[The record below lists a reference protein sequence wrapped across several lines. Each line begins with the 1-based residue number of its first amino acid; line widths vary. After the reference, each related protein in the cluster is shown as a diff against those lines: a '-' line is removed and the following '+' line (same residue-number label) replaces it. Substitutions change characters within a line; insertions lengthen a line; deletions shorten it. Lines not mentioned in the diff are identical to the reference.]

1 MSTSRN
7 KRTRNHRNPT
17 NNCIRAR
24 RKRQQAVD
32 APQKATAL
40 NTSTQT
46 RNVPKLSQVGNEL
59 AMAIKVGSILGL
71 DGFSN
76 RFANTGLD
84 SPLMAGGIFVRSDH
98 SNQELTTTYL
108 ENWAARRIIDTP
120 AEDMTRAWYSLATAL
135 PENAMDDIYRL
146 EAKHSVRQEIT
157 NAVRWARLY
166 GGCIAL
172 IALRGE
178 EDILDQPLDKDR
190 LLPGCFQG
198 LLVLDPTQGF
208 EPSTET
214 VTDLKDPDY
223 GTPMYYTVELEI
235 GETSQNGGYS
245 NLAWNG
251 PGTRGVKPLEYA
263 QDETSGNNPIHR
275 RIKIHHSRMLVF
287 TGRELPFAER
297 EKENYLGI
305 SELNHIW
312 DILMEV
318 TNAITNVGL
327 MLFRTNTTTLQSD
340 DLMEKLC
347 LGTTEN
353 REQVFAALHGEQ
365 LFETSFGIRLLGS
378 SDKIENTTYAFPGVS
393 EILDRLMMI
402 LAGAAEIPETRLF
415 GRSPQGMNATGE
427 ADLQHYYDMINQ
439 LQERMLRPAL
449 EKLLPI
455 LAISCFGYE
464 PEDMKIVFNPIR
476 TMSAEQKMKL
486 AAEHT
491 DLVLKAF
498 EKGVIDQKEARAE
511 LKTLSEKTDVF
522 SKLDT

>member
-7 KRTRNHRNPT
+7 KRTRNPQNPM
-17 NNCIRAR
+17 NNRIRTR
-24 RKRQQAVD
+24 RKKQQAVT
-32 APQKATAL
+32 APRQAAVN
-40 NTSTQT
+40 NTSRQT
-46 RNVPKLSQVGNEL
+46 STNRIKSHLWNKL
-59 AMAIKVGSILGL
+59 AMAMKVGSMLGL

-76 RFANTGLD
+76 HFANSGID
-84 SPLMAGGIFVRSDH
+84 SPLMAGGRFVRSYH
-98 SNQELTTTYL
+98 SNEDLTTTYL
-108 ENWAARRIIDTP
+108 ENWAARRIIDMP
-120 AEDMTRAWYSLATAL
+120 AEDMTRKWYSLATAL

-157 NAVRWARLY
+157 NAIRWSRLY
-166 GGCIAL
+166 GGSIAL

-178 EDILDQPLDKDR
+178 EDILDTPLDKEM

-208 EPSTET
+208 EPSTEL
-214 VTDLKDPDY
+214 VTDLEDPDY
-223 GTPMYYTVELEI
+223 GTPMYYTIELEI
-235 GETSQNGGYS
+235 EETSQSDGYS
-245 NLAWNG
+245 NMVWKG
-251 PGTRGVKPLEYA
+251 PGAETVEPLEYA
-263 QDETSGNNPIHR
+263 QDEATSNPPIHC
-275 RIKIHHSRMLVF
+275 RIKIHHSRLLVF
-287 TGRELPFAER
+287 TGREVPFAEKER
-297 EKENYLGI
+297 ENYLGT
-305 SELNHIW
+305 SELKHIW
-312 DILMEV
+312 DILMEF
-318 TNAITNVGL
+318 TNTITNIGL
-327 MLFRTNTTTLQSD
+327 MLFRTNITTLQSD

-353 REQVFAALHGEQ
+353 REQVFAALHGEN

-378 SDKIENTTYAFPGVS
+378 GDKMENMTYDFAGVP

-455 LAISCFGYE
+455 LTISCWGFE
-464 PEDMKIVFNPIR
+464 PEDMRIVFNPIR
-476 TMSAEQKMKL
+476 TLSAEQKMKL

-498 EKGVIDQKEARAE
+498 EKGVIDLKEARAE
-511 LKTLSEKTDVF
+511 LKALSEKTDVF
-522 SKLDT
+522 SKMNI

>member
-7 KRTRNHRNPT
+7 KHTRNHQNPT
-17 NNCIRAR
+17 NNCTRTR
-24 RKRQQAVD
+24 RKRQQAV
-32 APQKATAL
+32 ATLQKANAL
-40 NTSTQT
+40 NTSAKT
-46 RNVPKLSQVGNEL
+46 RNVPKLSQIGNEL
-59 AMAIKVGSILGL
+59 AMALKVGSILGL
-71 DGFSN
+71 DGFGN
-76 RFANTGLD
+76 RFANSGID
-84 SPLMAGGIFVRSDH
+84 SPLMAGGRFVSSEH
-98 SNQELTTTYL
+98 SNEELTTTYL
-108 ENWAARRIIDTP
+108 ENWAGRRIIDMP

-157 NAVRWARLY
+157 NAIRWARLY

-178 EDILDQPLDKDR
+178 EDILDTPLDKEM

-208 EPSTET
+208 EPSMEL
-214 VTDLKDPDY
+214 VTDLGDPDY

-235 GETSQNGGYS
+235 GETSQSDGYS
-245 NLAWNG
+245 NMVWKG
-251 PGTRGVKPLEYA
+251 PGARTVKPLEYA
-263 QDETSGNNPIHR
+263 QDETASNHPIQHQY
-275 RIKIHHSRMLVF
+275 KIHHSRLLVF
-287 TGRELPFAER
+287 TGREVPFAEKER
-297 EKENYLGI
+297 ENYLGT
-305 SELNHIW
+305 SELKHIW
-312 DILMEV
+312 DILMEF
-318 TNAITNVGL
+318 TNAITNIGL
-327 MLFRTNTTTLQSD
+327 MLFRTNITTLQSD

-353 REQVFAALHGEQ
+353 REQVFAALHGEN
-365 LFETSFGIRLLGS
+365 LFETSFGMRLLGS
-378 SDKIENTTYAFPGVS
+378 GDKIENLTYEFGGVP

-439 LQERMLRPAL
+439 LQERMLHPAL

-455 LAISCFGYE
+455 LAISCWGFE

-498 EKGVIDQKEARAE
+498 EKGVIDLKEARAE
-511 LKTLSEKTDVF
+511 LKALSEKTDVF
-522 SKLDT
+522 SKMNT